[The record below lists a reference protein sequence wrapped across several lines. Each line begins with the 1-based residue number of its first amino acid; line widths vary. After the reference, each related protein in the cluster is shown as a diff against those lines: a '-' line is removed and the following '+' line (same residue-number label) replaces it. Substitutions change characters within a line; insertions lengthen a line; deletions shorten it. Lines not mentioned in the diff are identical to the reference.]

1 MEMPPIDMDVPFAD
15 YPPTFAG
22 LQERV
27 AAAMATLGAIST
39 GVQVEDDDIRTAQE
53 IFVGQKLASDKTLA
67 SPGTVVHLDALLSE
81 YDKQIV
87 KSAAQIR
94 TYVTN
99 RLLLDSN
106 HPDPRIRLRC
116 YELLGKISD
125 VGLFTDKTEVTM
137 RHRPT
142 EELEQLLRE
151 RLSKTLEGVAVV
163 VPELDPTK

>member
-1 MEMPPIDMDVPFAD
+1 MPPIDMDVPFAD

>member
-1 MEMPPIDMDVPFAD
+1 MPPIDMDVPFAD
-15 YPPTFAG
+15 YPPTFAD
-22 LQERV
+22 LEERV
-27 AAAMATLGAIST
+27 AAAMATLGVIAT
-39 GVQVEDDDIRTAQE
+39 GVQVDDEDIRVAQE
-53 IFVGQKLASDKTLA
+53 IFIGQKLASDKTLA

-106 HPDPRIRLRC
+106 HPDPKVRLRC
-116 YELLGKISD
+116 YEMLGKISD
-125 VGLFTDKTEVTM
+125 VGLFTEKTEVTM

-163 VPELDPTK
+163 VPELDPNK

>member
-39 GVQVEDDDIRTAQE
+39 GVQVEDDDIRAAQE